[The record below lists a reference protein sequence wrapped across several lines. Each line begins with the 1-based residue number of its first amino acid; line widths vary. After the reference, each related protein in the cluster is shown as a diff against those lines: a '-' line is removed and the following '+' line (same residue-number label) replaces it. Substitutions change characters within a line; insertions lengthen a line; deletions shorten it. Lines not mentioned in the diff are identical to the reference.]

1 MEIYGFLPV
10 GSIERIGEFQHGYRH
25 VVMDYYNECISM
37 YNDNLKV
44 EFRQNMFLH
53 AKQPNSGRNELIAR
67 NLLTLWVL
75 TIALLTNHLVTT
87 PTNYH

>member
-1 MEIYGFLPV
+1 MQGDGISCDPIACLKVIEIYGFLPV

-25 VVMDYYNECISM
+25 VVMDYYNECISR

-67 NLLTLWVL
+67 TS
-75 TIALLTNHLVTT
+75 
-87 PTNYH
+87 